1 MLLGAH
7 LPPSLLHPLCLHELK
22 FLRHPSVS
30 SVRPDTLTLSPDNAQ
45 DYQWIGLNDRT
56 IEGDFRWSD
65 GHPMVSS
72 AVGTAGDPEDRALD
86 KDPWREMHSNP
97 MQTLTDWLLDR
108 EPLRAGIVSISASGT
123 QPGAGQIEPMTA

>member
-1 MLLGAH
+1 M
-7 LPPSLLHPLCLHELK
+7 SSS
-22 FLRHPSVS
+22 FSDTLRVS

-72 AVGTAGDPEDRALD
+72 AVGTAGGPEDREWD
-86 KDPWREMHSNP
+86 KDPWREMHSNS
-97 MQTLTDWLLDR
+97 MQTAAYQLLDR
-108 EPLRAGIVSISASGT
+108 EPLRAGIVSFISASGT
-123 QPGAGQIEPMTA
+123 QPGAGQIELMMA